1 MTRILLP
8 ALLTSAIALGACTS
22 PEYVTGD
29 QQSQDEYR
37 NTRGGVILGGILG
50 GVLGEVIADEPVAGV
65 VIGAGVG
72 ALIGHDL
79 DKQAAELRR
88 DIDNRNV
95 GIVNAGDRLIVTLP
109 QDILFAT
116 DSFAVRSDLQDDL
129 RVVAKSLNSYPGS
142 VVQVIGHTDSTGSA
156 AHNQRL
162 SVRRAEAVADELMD
176 AGVGFER
183 IQTIGAGENQPVASN
198 LTEEGK
204 ARNRRVEIVIL
215 PKA

>member
-8 ALLTSAIALGACTS
+8 ALLTSALALGACTN

-29 QQSQDEYR
+29 PQSRDAYR
-37 NTRGGVILGGILG
+37 NTKSGAVLGGILG
-50 GVLGEVIADEPVAGV
+50 AVLGEVVADEPAAGA
-65 VIGAGVG
+65 VIGAGFG

-88 DIDNRNV
+88 DIDNRDV
-95 GIVNAGDRLIVTLP
+95 QIVNAGDRLIVTLP
-109 QDILFAT
+109 EDILFAS
-116 DSFAVRSDLQDDL
+116 DSFAVRHDLKDDL
-129 RVVAKSLNSYPGS
+129 RAVAKSLHNYPES

-156 AHNQRL
+156 AHNQTL
-162 SVRRAEAVADELMD
+162 SERRAEAVADELMD

-183 IQTIGAGENQPVASN
+183 IQTLGAGENRPVASN

-215 PKA
+215 PNA